1 MKKIIIYLI
10 GIIVATTATINL
22 ANAQSNESDII
33 ITEIL
38 YNPPG
43 NDTIEFIEIYNAG
56 SAAYNLNGYKLSG
69 PFNYTFG
76 QVDIQPNTYYVI
88 ANDSARMRRVFG
100 LITGHWGTSNSL
112 ANADRMIKIVDAG
125 QNLVDSLHYYNV
137 APWPAIGTNAGGHS
151 IELNNTFSDNSDG
164 ARWKLST
171 TFGTLLNNGATLCCS
186 PGQANLPYLPE
197 TDFST
202 QTRIANIG
210 STISFQDNSFGDN
223 LTYGWNF
230 QGGNPSTSTTQN
242 PSVLYSNYGIFD
254 VGLTITNSEGMSTM
268 TKENYIGIF
277 HTECQ
282 PITSFPFEETFNSA
296 PQCWIMQSAV
306 GGGGWA
312 LSNNFGYEDNTSI
325 KFDCTALPANAT
337 SKAITP
343 KLNFS
348 SLPSVNL
355 NFKYFA
361 DINSSTPPIIKIIEF
376 SENMNVINSQNIAL
390 TAGSWMQYSQLL
402 SVSTS
407 YIAITAINK
416 PNNVAI
422 FIDDF
427 SISNRPANSFKISG
441 YIKDANSNLIDNL
454 LISINPTTSTHTN
467 QSGYYEFFVQKSW
480 SGIVR
485 AENPQYVYSPE
496 YHQIIDIQADIE
508 DLDFEAA
515 LLPSGWIFHKTVN
528 SHSFCILN
536 NAFPS
541 GNEIPF
547 GSWIGVFYKDASNN
561 EKCCGAIQ
569 YTTIDTYCLNAWG
582 ANSQTGD
589 EGYTEGGEIIWK
601 LFDSNSGTITD
612 VNVEYSSGHTVFQ
625 NDGLSIINSF
635 NLDITTQTLVIPEG
649 WSGISSYVIPD
660 NLLLESIFS
669 NHLSKIIAITNDN
682 GIFLPSNP
690 NSTLSNWN
698 AESGWLIKCT
708 ENIVVPFTGGLTNNM
723 NVSFPVG
730 WTLFPIKTNE
740 PILIA
745 DLFSGMLNNI
755 DIVKGYGY
763 NEIYIPGISGDFMLI
778 PGKAYKAR
786 MNTATTVTFGF
797 SKGFSGNGIHE
808 YTETLEK
815 SVQEDVAQTSS
826 DHVFVFIDAQN
837 LKVGD
842 VISAFT
848 SNGLLVGSG
857 EVSGNFTAIFKAFGD
872 DFTTSSID
880 GLAENERVRF
890 KITRDN
896 KTYSINIQFAQNTIN
911 HDYFVNDGIS
921 YISKVRINFDGIEE
935 YSSAINVYP
944 NPAKDIVHVRI
955 SDNLYVNS
963 SEIKIFDF
971 TGKLIKKLEYQIGQ
985 TAEIYVGDL
994 AKGIYNINYV
1004 NRNIIFVKE

>member
-10 GIIVATTATINL
+10 GIIVAMTATINL

-56 SAAYNLNGYKLSG
+56 SIAYNLNGYKLSG

-125 QNLVDSLHYYNV
+125 QNLVDSLHYYSD
-137 APWPAIGTNAGGHS
+137 APWPSIGSSAGGPS
-151 IELNNTFSDNSDG
+151 IELSDIFSDNADG
-164 ARWKLST
+164 ANWELST
-171 TFGTLLNNGATLCCS
+171 TFGVLLNNGITLYCS
-186 PGQANLPYLPE
+186 PG
-197 TDFST
+197 T
-202 QTRIANIG
+202 
-210 STISFQDNSFGDN
+210 
-223 LTYGWNF
+223 
-230 QGGNPSTSTTQN
+230 GNT
-242 PSVLYSNYGIFD
+242 V
-254 VGLTITNSEGMSTM
+254 
-268 TKENYIGIF
+268 
-277 HTECQ
+277 
-282 PITSFPFEETFNSA
+282 
-296 PQCWIMQSAV
+296 
-306 GGGGWA
+306 
-312 LSNNFGYEDNTSI
+312 
-325 KFDCTALPANAT
+325 
-337 SKAITP
+337 
-343 KLNFS
+343 
-348 SLPSVNL
+348 
-355 NFKYFA
+355 
-361 DINSSTPPIIKIIEF
+361 
-376 SENMNVINSQNIAL
+376 
-390 TAGSWMQYSQLL
+390 
-402 SVSTS
+402 
-407 YIAITAINK
+407 
-416 PNNVAI
+416 
-422 FIDDF
+422 
-427 SISNRPANSFKISG
+427 PANSVKISG
-441 YIKDANSNLIDNL
+441 YVKDISDNPIDNL

-496 YHQIIDIQADIE
+496 YHQIIDIQTDI
-508 DLDFEAA
+508 DNLDFETA

-561 EKCCGAIQ
+561 EKCCGATQ
-569 YTTIDTYCLNAWG
+569 YTTINTYCLNAWG

-601 LFDSNSGTITD
+601 LYDSNSGTITD

-635 NLDITTQTLVIPEG
+635 NLDINTQTLVIPEG

-682 GIFLPSNP
+682 GIFLPNNP

-708 ENIVVPFTGGLTNNM
+708 ENIVVPFTGDLTNNM

-797 SKGFSGNGIHE
+797 SKGFSGSGIHE

-848 SNGLLVGSG
+848 GNGLLVGSG

-896 KTYSINIQFAQNTIN
+896 KTYSTNIQFAPNTIN

-985 TAEIYVGDL
+985 IAEIYVGDL